1 MLAEVVLMFP
11 ASDLGQM
18 EKASRPVVITTNMRS
33 FVDSHR
39 CRLVSESEGTQTPI
53 AQLSWIQVR
62 PVQSIASV
70 VYDLICCSLRRC
82 LRILYNVLA
91 RGLILTATAVPG
103 PGIATTRANRA
114 GCDSHDQRTG

>member
-1 MLAEVVLMFP
+1 
-11 ASDLGQM
+11 M

-62 PVQSIASV
+62 ACAEHKRVFCV
-70 VYDLICCSLRRC
+70 
-82 LRILYNVLA
+82 
-91 RGLILTATAVPG
+91 AV
-103 PGIATTRANRA
+103 
-114 GCDSHDQRTG
+114 